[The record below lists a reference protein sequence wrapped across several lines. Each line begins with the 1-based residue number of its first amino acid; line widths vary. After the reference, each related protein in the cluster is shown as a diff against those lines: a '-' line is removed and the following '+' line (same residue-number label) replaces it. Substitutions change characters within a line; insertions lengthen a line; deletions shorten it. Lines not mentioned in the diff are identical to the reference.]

1 MVRVCAVRRITG
13 SDPEGSGNMPVYRKI
28 RQKPLNLGRAHRT
41 WMALAV
47 AQDEAAY
54 PRHIGLRGAQAV
66 VFEPQTA
73 SNLGQQ
79 TRWLLH
85 LTSSRYTLGFACVN
99 HYAHR
104 FADMQRNLIA
114 VRSERSRASS

>member
-1 MVRVCAVRRITG
+1 
-13 SDPEGSGNMPVYRKI
+13 MPVYRKI
-28 RQKPLNLGRAHRT
+28 RQKPLNLGRAHRA

-54 PRHIGLRGAQAV
+54 PCHIGLLSAQAV
-66 VFEPQTA
+66 VFEPQTV

-79 TRWLLH
+79 TRWLLR
-85 LTSSRYTLGFACVN
+85 LTSSHYTLGFACVN
-99 HYAHR
+99 HYTHR

-114 VRSERSRASS
+114 LRSERCRASS